1 MEGVPRARQDGSAP
15 VPSGSLLCN
24 SRLSL
29 HPGLS
34 GMSLSAVGKALS
46 QPRQHIKKQRHYFP
60 NKGPS
65 SQAMVFPVVMYGCEL
80 DHKES

>member
-34 GMSLSAVGKALS
+34 GTSLSAVGKALRLLGT
-46 QPRQHIKKQRHYFP
+46 QT
-60 NKGPS
+60 
-65 SQAMVFPVVMYGCEL
+65 QASWGLEVWQGVT
-80 DHKES
+80 